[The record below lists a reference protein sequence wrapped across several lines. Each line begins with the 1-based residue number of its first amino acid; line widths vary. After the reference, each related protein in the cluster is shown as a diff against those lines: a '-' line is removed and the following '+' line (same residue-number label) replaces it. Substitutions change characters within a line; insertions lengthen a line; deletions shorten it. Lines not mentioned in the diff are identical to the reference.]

1 MRLWILD
8 ADARPTATMLDRAP
22 VDGALAEIVGC
33 VGRTDFG
40 SAALAGLNSLLPID
54 SWSIYRIHAEQ
65 PPQLHASG
73 SYRVPDTTASCFRAY
88 RDGLYRADES
98 FDAARD
104 SASGAV
110 AVMTHWHAEEMAAP
124 HRERIYREHG
134 MRERVSLTRPDGAGG
149 LVAVNLYRHQHQATF
164 ENDDFHR
171 VHAAARLLLACVDR
185 HVALAAPLP
194 APVHTTTGPVPG
206 GSLET
211 LQRLCPALTSR
222 ELQICERLLRG
233 WTYDG
238 IASDLGLSV
247 PTVKTYRNRAFG
259 RLGIHFRNELFG
271 LVLGT
276 GTMLVQ
282 G

>member
-8 ADARPTATMLDRAP
+8 ADARPIASTLDRAP

-33 VGRTDFG
+33 IGRNDFG
-40 SAALAGLNSLLPID
+40 SAALAGLNSLLPVD
-54 SWSIYRIHAEQ
+54 SWSIYRLYSEQ
-65 PPQLHASG
+65 PPLLHASG
-73 SYRVPDTTASCFRAY
+73 SFRVPDTTASCFRAY

-98 FDAARD
+98 FDAARV
-104 SASGAV
+104 SASGAA

-134 MRERVSLTRPDGAGG
+134 MRERVSLIRPDGAGG
-149 LVAVNLYRHQHQATF
+149 LVAVNLYRHQHQHAF
-164 ENDDFHR
+164 ESDDFHR

-185 HVALAAPLP
+185 HVALAGPVV
-194 APVHTTTGPVPG
+194 APVDVAPVAVAG
-206 GSLET
+206 GGVDV
-211 LQRLCPALTSR
+211 LQRRCPGLTAR

-247 PTVKTYRNRAFG
+247 PTVKTYRNRAFR

-271 LVLGT
+271 LVLGS
-276 GTMLVQ
+276 GTAA
-282 G
+282 